1 MDSREIVQRYYEAWT
16 DHAGDMT
23 GVALAEDFAFSGPVA
38 SFDSADGFRA
48 MAKQA
53 GAAVREF
60 TVRRQFSDGA
70 VVCSIIDWRMEP
82 VDGLM
87 TAAELLTVR
96 DGEIVSGELIYD
108 AEALRRATSGE
119 IISLLERAY
128 DTTTRLLARLP
139 QDALSAPSPCAG
151 WTVRQ
156 VGNHLVGGLSLLTR
170 VAEGETAPEHEFD
183 TQLTAETDHLGD
195 DPAAALRAVADRS
208 LAALRVPGALQR
220 RFPFMGGSELP
231 GVALANICL
240 LESIVHGW
248 DIARGAGLD
257 LDVSDDL
264 VAAAREF
271 ARVRITDESRGGRF
285 GPAVA
290 VSSEATAF
298 VALLGHL
305 GRRAG

>member
-1 MDSREIVQRYYEAWT
+1 MDPREIVERDYQAWT

-23 GVALAEDFAFSGPVA
+23 GVALAEDFTFRGPVA

-60 TVRRQFSDGA
+60 AVRRQFGDGD
-70 VVCSIIDWRMEP
+70 VVCSIVDWRMRP
-82 VDGLM
+82 VNGLM

-108 AEALRRATSGE
+108 PRALLAGSVVD
-119 IISLLERAY
+119 LVERGY
-128 DTTTRLLARLP
+128 DNAMRLLA
-139 QDALSAPSPCAG
+139 QVESFSAPSPCAE

-156 VGNHLVGGLSLLTR
+156 VGNHLVGGLLLLTR
-170 VAEGETAPEHEFD
+170 IAEGETVPEHEFNAQ
-183 TQLTAETDHLGD
+183 TTADADHLGD
-195 DPAAALRAVADRS
+195 DPAATLRAVADRS
-208 LAALRVPGALQR
+208 LAALRVPGVLDRQ
-220 RFPFMGGSELP
+220 FPFMGGRELP
-231 GVALANICL
+231 GTALASICL
-240 LESIVHGW
+240 LESVVHGW

-257 LDVSDDL
+257 YEVGDDL
-264 VAAAREF
+264 VAAVREF
-271 ARVRITDESRGGRF
+271 AQATVTDESRDGQF
-285 GPAVA
+285 GPAAA
-290 VSSEATAF
+290 VPPDASAF

>member
-1 MDSREIVQRYYEAWT
+1 MDPREIVQRYYEAWT
-16 DHAGDMT
+16 EHAGDMT
-23 GVALAEDFAFSGPVA
+23 GVALAEDFTFRGPVA
-38 SFDSADGFRA
+38 SFDSADGFCA
-48 MAKQA
+48 MAKQV

-60 TVRRQFSDGA
+60 TVRRQFGEGD
-70 VVCSIIDWRMEP
+70 VVCSIIDWRMGP

-108 AEALRRATSGE
+108 PRALLDAGD
-119 IISLLERAY
+119 LVDLVERGY
-128 DTTTRLLARLP
+128 DTAVRVLAQV
-139 QDALSAPSPCAG
+139 QDFSAPSPCAD

-156 VGNHLVGGLSLLTR
+156 VGNHLVGGLGLLTR
-170 VAEGETAPEHEFD
+170 IAEGETVPEHEFNAQATAD
-183 TQLTAETDHLGD
+183 TDNLGD

-208 LAALRVPGALQR
+208 LAALRVPGVLER
-220 RFPFMGGSELP
+220 TFPFMGGTELP

-240 LESIVHGW
+240 LESVVHGW
-248 DIARGAGLD
+248 DIACGTGFGYEVD
-257 LDVSDDL
+257 EDV
-264 VAAAREF
+264 VAAVREF
-271 ARVRITDESRGGRF
+271 AGATVTDGSRGGQF

-290 VSSEATAF
+290 APLDASVF

>member
-1 MDSREIVQRYYEAWT
+1 MDPREIVERYYEAWV

-23 GVALAEDFAFSGPVA
+23 GVALTENFTFRGPVA
-38 SFDSADGFRA
+38 SYDSADAFRA

-60 TVRRQFSDGA
+60 AVRQQFSDGD
-70 VVCSIIDWRMEP
+70 VVCSIIDWRMAP

-108 AEALRRATSGE
+108 PRALLGAGD
-119 IISLLERAY
+119 LVDLVERGY
-128 DTTTRLLARLP
+128 DAAVRLLARVE
-139 QDALSAPSPCAG
+139 AFSAPSPCAG

-156 VGNHLVGGLSLLTR
+156 VGNHLVGGLLLLTR
-170 VAEGETAPEHEFD
+170 IAEGETVPEHEFD
-183 TQLTAETDHLGD
+183 AQVTADTDNLGG
-195 DPAAALRAVADRS
+195 DPAATLRAVADRS
-208 LAALRVPGALQR
+208 LAALRAPGALKR
-220 RFPFMGGSELP
+220 TFPFMGGTELP

-240 LESIVHGW
+240 METVVHGW

-257 LDVSDDL
+257 YEVGEDL
-264 VAAAREF
+264 VAAMREF
-271 ARVRITDESRGGRF
+271 AAVTINDASRAAGRF
-285 GPAVA
+285 GPPVA
-290 VSSEATAF
+290 VPPDAPAF